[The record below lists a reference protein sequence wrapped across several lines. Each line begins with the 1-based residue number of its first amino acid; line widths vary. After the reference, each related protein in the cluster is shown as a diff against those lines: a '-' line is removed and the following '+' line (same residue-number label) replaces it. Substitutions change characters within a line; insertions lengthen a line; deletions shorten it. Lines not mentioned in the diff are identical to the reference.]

1 MNKITV
7 KNTDDIQKL
16 YAEMLLTPFMIYSI
30 LNNQNQLELKWNN
43 HEGYT
48 RILNV
53 LSRYITK
60 VGFKKYGEIEMR
72 ERGFEEAY
80 ISACLSHELL
90 QKVEQMSPLVEIT
103 SNKLGRVLESQK
115 LLDVETFILFNTSE
129 LKRSVVLFVD
139 SMEKALTNFEQGA
152 EEKEEK
158 DVSLICFQTL
168 INKGKSLRAF
178 EHLELL
184 FVNERVEI
192 KDSDGDIYTS
202 NTMQKCFGIEL
213 YDTRVKMNSLIHDL
227 SFVTALALLMETE
240 SITISYANPEFLDLL
255 KTSFDEFGLTI
266 EVQVN
271 D

>member
-1 MNKITV
+1 MNKIKV
-7 KNTDDIQKL
+7 KNTEDIQKL
-16 YAEMLLTPFMIYSI
+16 YAEMLLTPFMIYSM
-30 LNNQNQLELKWNN
+30 LNNQNQLELTWTNQ
-43 HEGYT
+43 EGYT

-60 VGFKKYGEIEMR
+60 AGFKKYCEDEMR
-72 ERGFEEAY
+72 EREFEEAY

-90 QKVEQMSPLVEIT
+90 QEVEQMSPLVETI
-103 SNKLGRVLESQK
+103 SNRLNGVLESQK
-115 LLDVETFILFNTSE
+115 KLDVETFILFNTSE
-129 LKRSVVLFVD
+129 LKRSAVLFVD
-139 SMEKALTNFEQGA
+139 SMENALTNVEQDVV
-152 EEKEEK
+152 EK
-158 DVSLICFQTL
+158 DVALICFQTL
-168 INKGKSLRAF
+168 LNKGKSLRAF

-184 FVNERVEI
+184 VVNERVEI
-192 KDSDGDIYTS
+192 KDSNGDIYTS
-202 NTMQKCFGIEL
+202 NTMKECFGIEL
-213 YDTRVKMNSLIHDL
+213 YDTRVKMNSLIQDL